1 MKFQHNYN
9 TDKHDRVV
17 EQHDSDRTVV
27 DRASYTSMEKR
38 IESMKSA
45 GERLEIARRNQYH
58 FGQGEPLDDD
68 YSDLSLDPTID
79 ISDLDDSID
88 LNMDTLA
95 QSHEN
100 RKEAAKA
107 AAAEKR
113 SKKIAEAKEI
123 AEQAKK
129 ELEAE
134 SQDTPPAAE

>member
-9 TDKHDRVV
+9 TDKHDRIV

-38 IESMKSA
+38 IEAMKSA

-68 YSDLSLDPTID
+68 YIDSSINPALD
-79 ISDLDDSID
+79 ISDFNDSID
-88 LNMDTLA
+88 LNMDSLA
-95 QSHEN
+95 ESHEN
-100 RKEAAKA
+100 RKEAVKA

-113 SKKIAEAKEI
+113 AKKIAEAKEI

-134 SQDTPPAAE
+134 SKETPQEAE